1 MLVARA
7 CASKEA
13 MKRRTM
19 VRAAFVRAED
29 VGSIRLS
36 GAKWT
41 MIEGPQGRNVTS
53 QGDEG
58 EGDGGPRTEMRKRR
72 GTKERSGSGAVRQ
85 GEAQSRRSEARA
97 APEGMVVHDRRCM
110 SERGGGKRL
119 WGSEARRRRPWI
131 RRSEDVQPLRCGAAS
146 LTAKK
151 IKTTKNER
159 REAAGRHAQ
168 PAACSGA
175 FDCCC
180 FPSSRFGVQIRG
192 TDDGDVTLRPSW
204 TCINILKTGT
214 LANGSVD
221 AAF

>member
-97 APEGMVVHDRRCM
+97 APEGMVVHDRRVH
-110 SERGGGKRL
+110 ER
-119 WGSEARRRRPWI
+119 ERRRK
-131 RRSEDVQPLRCGAAS
+131 E
-146 LTAKK
+146 
-151 IKTTKNER
+151 
-159 REAAGRHAQ
+159 
-168 PAACSGA
+168 
-175 FDCCC
+175 
-180 FPSSRFGVQIRG
+180 
-192 TDDGDVTLRPSW
+192 TL
-204 TCINILKTGT
+204 GQ
-214 LANGSVD
+214 
-221 AAF
+221 